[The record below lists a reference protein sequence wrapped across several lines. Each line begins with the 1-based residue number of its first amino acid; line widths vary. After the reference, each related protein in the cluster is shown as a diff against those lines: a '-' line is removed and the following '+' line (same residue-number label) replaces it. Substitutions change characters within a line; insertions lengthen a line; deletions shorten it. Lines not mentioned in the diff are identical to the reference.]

1 MRSSI
6 VIAAILGYAGLAHA
20 GDGTLV
26 VDVAK
31 ADGHAVA
38 ADCEVR
44 TAGST
49 ALLKKIAAGTGMAQ
63 TGLAAGSYDVA
74 CKSRIGALAGKL
86 RVSVLAGKTSRFK
99 VTVGADAAASNGLTG
114 TLVDAAGKPITGKVE
129 IVLVVDAV
137 NGKFDAGTLTPGR
150 YVVRYQGANTQAQ
163 AAVSVAAGRPASVA
177 LKAGPL
183 PGIVAPVEKR

>member
-1 MRSSI
+1 MKA
-6 VIAAILGYAGLAHA
+6 VLIAAILGYAGLAHA
-20 GDGTLV
+20 GNGTLV

-44 TAGST
+44 TAGAT
-49 ALLKKIAAGTGMAQ
+49 ALLKKVAAGTGMAQ

-74 CKSRIGALAGKL
+74 CKSRIGGLAGVR

-99 VTVGADAAASNGLTG
+99 ITVAADAAASTALTG

-137 NGKFDAGTLTPGR
+137 NGKFNAGTLAPGR
-150 YVVRYQGANTQAQ
+150 YVVRYQGSGTQALT
-163 AAVSVAAGRPASVA
+163 AVSVVAGRPASVA
-177 LKAGPL
+177 LKAGPA